1 MVIALPQSGV
11 ERRAFPRIEVPLENL
26 HVTVGVLG
34 FEATR
39 GVVLDVSRGGLKV
52 ALGREI
58 SERSGGYD
66 YLICFDDPEDR
77 VQPKVKV
84 GKLIRRIGTAVEYAI
99 EFDSPLE
106 VLNVGS
112 DPETVESGSGA
123 FEPQR

>member
-11 ERRAFPRIEVPLENL
+11 DRRAFPRVEIPVGNL
-26 HVTVGVLG
+26 HVTVGILG
-34 FEATR
+34 FAATR

-66 YLICFDDPEDR
+66 YLIRFDDPEDR
-77 VQPKVKV
+77 VEPKVKV

-99 EFDSPLE
+99 EFDSSLE
-106 VLNVGS
+106 VLNMGS
-112 DPETVESGSGA
+112 DPETVEPGSGA
-123 FEPQR
+123 SEPQR